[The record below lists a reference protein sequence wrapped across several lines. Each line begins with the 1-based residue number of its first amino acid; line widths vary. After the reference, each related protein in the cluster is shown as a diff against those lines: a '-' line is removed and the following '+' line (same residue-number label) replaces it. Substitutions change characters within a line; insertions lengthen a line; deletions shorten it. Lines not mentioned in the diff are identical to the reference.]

1 MTGRVLVCDDEAGV
15 RFALGESLRA
25 RGHAVVEVAGGAEAL
40 AAIDDVDVVVTDL
53 AMPGMDGLALLGEI
67 RSRDPS
73 LPVIVVTAR
82 GSERAAVDAMKRGA
96 YDYLAKPFDIDELAF
111 TVARALESSALRR
124 DAERSRAERATGRAL
139 LGESAVMRDLVA
151 KIAKIARR
159 DVPVLVRGETGTGK
173 ELVATML
180 HAESRRATGPLVR
193 FNCAALPAEL
203 AEAEL
208 FGHTK
213 GAFTGAKDA
222 RPGFFR
228 RADGGTIVLD
238 EVGELP
244 LAVQAKLLRA
254 LSGGE
259 IQPLGAARTETVDV
273 RVVAS
278 THRDLS
284 AEVRAGRFREDLYF
298 RLAVIELVVPP
309 LRERREDVAL
319 LARAFAARY
328 AERFGV
334 DAVLLDDSLVSAL
347 AARPWPDNVR
357 ELESAIARLVALS
370 DGGVLGVDAL
380 GEIDAPPEPSKADF
394 RARVDAFERGLLSE
408 ALAASNGNR
417 SEAAR
422 RLGLSRVTL
431 LDRLKRLG
439 VT

>member
-1 MTGRVLVCDDEAGV
+1 
-15 RFALGESLRA
+15 
-25 RGHAVVEVAGGAEAL
+25 
-40 AAIDDVDVVVTDL
+40 
-53 AMPGMDGLALLGEI
+53 
-67 RSRDPS
+67 
-73 LPVIVVTAR
+73 
-82 GSERAAVDAMKRGA
+82 
-96 YDYLAKPFDIDELAF
+96 
-111 TVARALESSALRR
+111 
-124 DAERSRAERATGRAL
+124 
-139 LGESAVMRDLVA
+139 MRDLVA

-347 AARPWPDNVR
+347 AAARGRATCASLRARSLGSSRSPTAASWVWTR
-357 ELESAIARLVALS
+357 WARSMRRRSRARLIFV
-370 DGGVLGVDAL
+370 
-380 GEIDAPPEPSKADF
+380 
-394 RARVDAFERGLLSE
+394 RASTRSS
-408 ALAASNGNR
+408 AASSAKRWRRRTAIGPRRRGDSAFPVSR
-417 SEAAR
+417 SSIDSSAWA
-422 RLGLSRVTL
+422 
-431 LDRLKRLG
+431 
-439 VT
+439 